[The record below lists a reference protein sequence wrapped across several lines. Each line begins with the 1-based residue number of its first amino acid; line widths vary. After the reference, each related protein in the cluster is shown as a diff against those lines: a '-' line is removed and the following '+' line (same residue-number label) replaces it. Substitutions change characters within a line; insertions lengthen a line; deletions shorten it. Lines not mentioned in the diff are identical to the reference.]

1 MTGCL
6 ELASKYLVK
15 SIVFPTLGTGS
26 LGYPHKDAA
35 KAMYKGI
42 CDFEERNPNTSISC
56 ITIVVY
62 DADSKC
68 KAIQQVSYK
77 NMHVQ

>member
-15 SIVFPTLGTGS
+15 SIVFPALGTGN
-26 LGYPHKDAA
+26 LGYPYKDAA
-35 KAMYKGI
+35 RAMYKGI
-42 CDFEERNPNTSISC
+42 RDFEERNLNTSISC